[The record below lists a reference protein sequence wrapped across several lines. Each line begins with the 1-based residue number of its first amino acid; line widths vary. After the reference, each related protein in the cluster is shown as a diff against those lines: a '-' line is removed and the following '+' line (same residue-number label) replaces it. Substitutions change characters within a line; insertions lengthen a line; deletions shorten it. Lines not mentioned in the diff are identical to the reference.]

1 MGVNKGYKRALCMR
15 EAIQRGDGSRSQA
28 KIIKQ
33 AQIHGFSSADTI
45 YQTNKKIYTSTPI
58 ETSGCQW

>member
-1 MGVNKGYKRALCMR
+1 MR

-33 AQIHGFSSADTI
+33 SQMDDFSQADTSHHLS
-45 YQTNKKIYTSTPI
+45 N
-58 ETSGCQW
+58 ETEPHLLLNQ